1 MNFTWGVLGPGQVE
15 STRRVRTLQMAATT
29 RYFNERAVPGL
40 GGVWFGRQL
49 FLATLGVLVADRAA
63 TKGVRVSRIAAANA
77 IEALACW
84 LALQKGLR
92 SGEKRIRG
100 STLLSGQHDLSFRNV
115 NRAGFYVSQPM
126 RMSTVSALPA
136 LGFVDATGSRFNA
149 FKCNAHGEAF
159 IKAVAGE
166 LRPYNTDVVDH
177 LVRWIE
183 GGEREVGVQ
192 TASLYGILSP
202 VLPLPPPACELLHA
216 RLEQGAADEPAE
228 DRQRRGDALRWVR
241 SRGRG
246 AAPVIW
252 KQRPAEITSEAHW
265 ADLHA
270 GALFFIARDAALAV
284 LDEVELEIGTPER
297 RFDPGA
303 ILSPRVAAGL
313 TTLRAAA
320 QEYLGTRHSAA
331 EAKAFCTECTVVSDV
346 AVLRRLAERDGR
358 ILRLL
363 GKQIGAGPA
372 FRGGERDSDPNEGAA
387 DAAPPADDPAWPE
400 GISRRI
406 HNLWWLGLDLDGR
419 MDEWLAPHVEEA
431 GHA

>member
-1 MNFTWGVLGPGQVE
+1 M
-15 STRRVRTLQMAATT
+15 
-29 RYFNERAVPGL
+29 
-40 GGVWFGRQL
+40 
-49 FLATLGVLVADRAA
+49 
-63 TKGVRVSRIAAANA
+63 
-77 IEALACW
+77 
-84 LALQKGLR
+84 
-92 SGEKRIRG
+92 
-100 STLLSGQHDLSFRNV
+100 
-115 NRAGFYVSQPM
+115 
-126 RMSTVSALPA
+126 
-136 LGFVDATGSRFNA
+136 
-149 FKCNAHGEAF
+149 
-159 IKAVAGE
+159 
-166 LRPYNTDVVDH
+166 
-177 LVRWIE
+177 
-183 GGEREVGVQ
+183 
-192 TASLYGILSP
+192 
-202 VLPLPPPACELLHA
+202 
-216 RLEQGAADEPAE
+216 
-228 DRQRRGDALRWVR
+228 
-241 SRGRG
+241 
-246 AAPVIW
+246 
-252 KQRPAEITSEAHW
+252 
-265 ADLHA
+265 
-270 GALFFIARDAALAV
+270 